1 MFHKAKNLTK
11 KDKQLKKMKREKK
24 PPDEIRKYLQQKYK
38 ELEEE
43 QIKLLKEKYPKFIE
57 GDCFSGAVTTNSIE
71 GGNWRIKYEL
81 RTSYSNLGSIN
92 ARSILICLYDS
103 IYTFRHGMPDE
114 SFAHKH
120 TNFSFD
126 KIMSC

>member
-11 KDKQLKKMKREKK
+11 KDKQLKRMKREKK

-81 RTSYSNLGSIN
+81 RTSYSAESSIT
-92 ARSILICLYDS
+92 ARAILICLYDS
-103 IYTFRHGMPDE
+103 IYTFRNGMPNE

-120 TNFSFD
+120 TNFSFG
-126 KIMSC
+126 KIMAC